1 MFFIVMV
8 FDVGF
13 NTHTHVITEHTHF
26 TDSGVYITISDLIDC
41 PILWFTDVKKIG
53 YQKLWL
59 NSKIYLDFKYKSIII
74 IKIKWGF
81 NINLLGL
88 NIITIQNYIN
98 ALWVLFN
105 ILVFKILS
113 TNKILN
119 YFILKLK
126 RYVIN
131 VGGEIS

>member
-13 NTHTHVITEHTHF
+13 NTHTHVITIRTHF
-26 TDSGVYITISDLIDC
+26 TDSGVYITISDLIAC
-41 PILWFTDVKKIG
+41 PILWFTDVIKIG

-59 NSKIYLDFKYKSIII
+59 NSKIYFDFKYKSIII

-105 ILVFKILS
+105 II
-113 TNKILN
+113 
-119 YFILKLK
+119 
-126 RYVIN
+126 
-131 VGGEIS
+131 